1 MIRSNT
7 LGDSSPAEHGATS
20 SGDVG
25 PTPTPL
31 SISALWRLS
40 HRADTPA
47 RLLADRHYNR
57 QKVGSPQ
64 FVPPGR
70 CLVLL
75 SPGQD
80 AFWVTSWPFAEF
92 VRHAW
97 AGAWMC
103 SAFRNESAVKSSELI
118 RDAVAITRWKYPVPP
133 AQGFVTF
140 VDRDKTK
147 PKKHPGYCYLLA
159 GFKPVGFTKAGLV
172 ALQLLP
178 DDMPAPMEPQ
188 T

>member
-1 MIRSNT
+1 MAAEAASTSKSSAPLTHYDPASCSWRTSQQSLVEDST
-7 LGDSSPAEHGATS
+7 AFSETWPRAGTMLG
-20 SGDVG
+20 
-25 PTPTPL
+25 
-31 SISALWRLS
+31 
-40 HRADTPA
+40 
-47 RLLADRHYNR
+47 
-57 QKVGSPQ
+57 
-64 FVPPGR
+64 GR
-70 CLVLL
+70 C
-75 SPGQD
+75 
-80 AFWVTSWPFAEF
+80 WPLPTWERPIA
-92 VRHAW
+92 ASDGGAC
-97 AGAWMC
+97 AG
-103 SAFRNESAVKSSELI
+103 VP
-118 RDAVAITRWKYPVPP
+118 TPP